1 MIFDYFSYYML
12 IRLSELLA
20 QAPLTIITK
29 HSILDVAAALD
40 PPLRLLRACGLGHI
54 SFMRL
59 ERTSNQ

>member
-12 IRLSELLA
+12 IRLSELL
-20 QAPLTIITK
+20 
-29 HSILDVAAALD
+29 DYYWVA
-40 PPLRLLRACGLGHI
+40 GLGQI